1 EEKRGRTTEKRA
13 NSEARRHH
21 REQEPAVVQKGD
33 VPRQLH
39 SRTETGSLRT
49 GGLQQYCP
57 VEARKPAEQ
66 PKACLLRPPT
76 PDMLGSSQSKLLDRS
91 DAARPPLERGA
102 QAHLLELYS

>member
-1 EEKRGRTTEKRA
+1 
-13 NSEARRHH
+13 
-21 REQEPAVVQKGD
+21 
-33 VPRQLH
+33 H

-91 DAARPPLERGA
+91 HAARPPLERGA
-102 QAHLLELYS
+102 HAHLLELYSRPSEQLARANFYAKIEARPVTSPPCSFVDYTSHSV